1 MRAARTGAAILLAP
15 VLLFAAG
22 VAQAQ
27 QWPQRAVRILVP
39 FAAGGNT
46 DTIARVTAE
55 RLSQVFSQQF
65 VVENR
70 IGAGGAIAAEAVA
83 RAAPDG
89 HTLFVCPSSQMSVVP
104 LMQKVSYDP
113 RGDFAPISIIG
124 SNPLILGVAASVPVK
139 SFAELLAYIRSRPGK
154 VPYASGGTGSLTHLV
169 MVELT
174 RRANLQMDHINY
186 KGGAPAMVDLL
197 GGQVPMY
204 FGNLSDLLPHAK
216 SEKLRLLAN
225 SGEKRSAKLPDVPT
239 VAESGYPGFKVTTW
253 NGLFAPAR
261 TPQPVIDRLA
271 QEVAKLARDP
281 AIISRLDQ
289 IGVDAIG
296 STHAE
301 IVDALRAD
309 MRFYEELVRFAGIK
323 ID

>member
-1 MRAARTGAAILLAP
+1 MRSARAGIAALL
-15 VLLFAAG
+15 LLLAAG

-46 DTIARVTAE
+46 DTIARVTSE
-55 RLSQVFSQQF
+55 RLSQVFGQQF

-70 IGAGGAIAAEAVA
+70 TGAGGAIAAEAVA
-83 RAAPDG
+83 RAVPDG

-113 RGDFAPISIIG
+113 RGDFVPVSIIG

-154 VPYASGGTGSLTHLV
+154 VAYASGGTGSLTHLV

-174 RRANLQMDHINY
+174 RRASLQMEHINY

-204 FGNLSDLLPHAK
+204 FGNLSDLLPYAK
-216 SEKLRLLAN
+216 SDKLRLLAN
-225 SGEKRSAKLPDVPT
+225 SGERRSAKLPEVPT
-239 VAESGYPGFKVTTW
+239 VAESGYPGFRVTTW
-253 NGLFAPAR
+253 NGLFAPSK
-261 TPQPVIDRLA
+261 TPPPVVDRLA
-271 QEVAKLARDP
+271 QEVAKLAREP
-281 AIISRLDQ
+281 AIVARLDQ

-301 IVDALRAD
+301 ILEALRAD
-309 MRFYEELVRFAGIK
+309 MRFYEELVRFAGIRTE
-323 ID
+323 

>member
-113 RGDFAPISIIG
+113 RGDFAPRG
-124 SNPLILGVAASVPVK
+124 DKPAGRPAGK
-139 SFAELLAYIRSRPGK
+139 FAGKPGGRPAGKFGGGKPGGRPGGK
-154 VPYASGGTGSLTHLV
+154 P
-169 MVELT
+169 
-174 RRANLQMDHINY
+174 
-186 KGGAPAMVDLL
+186 GGAGPR
-197 GGQVPMY
+197 GP
-204 FGNLSDLLPHAK
+204 
-216 SEKLRLLAN
+216 
-225 SGEKRSAKLPDVPT
+225 
-239 VAESGYPGFKVTTW
+239 
-253 NGLFAPAR
+253 R
-261 TPQPVIDRLA
+261 TPR
-271 QEVAKLARDP
+271 
-281 AIISRLDQ
+281 
-289 IGVDAIG
+289 
-296 STHAE
+296 
-301 IVDALRAD
+301 
-309 MRFYEELVRFAGIK
+309 
-323 ID
+323 